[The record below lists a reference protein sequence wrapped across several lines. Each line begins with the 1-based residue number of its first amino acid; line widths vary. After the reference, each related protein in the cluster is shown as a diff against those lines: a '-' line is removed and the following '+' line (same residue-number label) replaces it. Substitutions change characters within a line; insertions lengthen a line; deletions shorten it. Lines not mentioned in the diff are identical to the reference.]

1 MEVLYRSCCGID
13 VHKQFLVACLLVV
26 DEAGCQHKE
35 LRRFSTM
42 TGDLLTCI
50 DWLKA
55 AQCRAIAME
64 STGVYWKSPWNLME
78 GHFEIVMIVNA
89 EHMKRV
95 PGRKTDKKDAE
106 WIAELLQLG
115 LLKPSF
121 IPPRPQREL
130 RDLTRLRTTMT
141 AERTRL
147 VNRLHKTLEDT
158 NLKLSSVLT
167 DIRGQTG
174 QHILGAV
181 VRGEDDPIVLANMA
195 LRRAAR
201 KRDALVLALR
211 GRVNDHHRL
220 LFRELLEMIQHHDQA
235 ISRLDKEIE
244 ERLRPTAPLIQRLD
258 AIPGCSRR
266 VIEIL
271 FAEVGWELSPF
282 PDAAHLA
289 SWVGICPGNNESG
302 GKRFSGRIRK
312 GNRWV
317 KAILVQAAQAAA
329 RTKNTY
335 LSAQYHQIAA
345 RRGNKRAAVA
355 VGHSI
360 LVIYYHML
368 TTGEPYQEKGANYFS
383 ELDRHH
389 AERRATKQL
398 ERLGYQVTLIP
409 AQIA

>member
-1 MEVLYRSCCGID
+1 
-13 VHKQFLVACLLVV
+13 
-26 DEAGCQHKE
+26 
-35 LRRFSTM
+35 
-42 TGDLLTCI
+42 
-50 DWLKA
+50 
-55 AQCRAIAME
+55 
-64 STGVYWKSPWNLME
+64 
-78 GHFEIVMIVNA
+78 
-89 EHMKRV
+89 
-95 PGRKTDKKDAE
+95 
-106 WIAELLQLG
+106 
-115 LLKPSF
+115 
-121 IPPRPQREL
+121 
-130 RDLTRLRTTMT
+130 MT

-158 NLKLSSVLT
+158 NLKLSAVLT
-167 DIRGQTG
+167 DIMGQTG
-174 QHILGAV
+174 QHILGAIL
-181 VRGEDDPIVLANMA
+181 RGEEDPTVLADLA
-195 LRRAAR
+195 LRRAAS

-235 ISRLDKEIE
+235 ISRLDQEIE

-302 GKRFSGRIRK
+302 GKRFSGRNSL

-335 LSAQYHQIAA
+335 LSAKSHQIAA

-368 TTGEPYQEKGANYFS
+368 TTGDPYQEKGANYFS

>member
-1 MEVLYRSCCGID
+1 
-13 VHKQFLVACLLVV
+13 
-26 DEAGCQHKE
+26 
-35 LRRFSTM
+35 
-42 TGDLLTCI
+42 
-50 DWLKA
+50 
-55 AQCRAIAME
+55 
-64 STGVYWKSPWNLME
+64 
-78 GHFEIVMIVNA
+78 
-89 EHMKRV
+89 
-95 PGRKTDKKDAE
+95 
-106 WIAELLQLG
+106 
-115 LLKPSF
+115 
-121 IPPRPQREL
+121 
-130 RDLTRLRTTMT
+130 MT

-158 NLKLSSVLT
+158 NLKLSAVLT
-167 DIRGQTG
+167 DIMGQTG
-174 QHILGAV
+174 QHILGAIL
-181 VRGEDDPIVLANMA
+181 RGEEDPTVLADLA
-195 LRRAAR
+195 LRRAAS

-235 ISRLDKEIE
+235 ISRLDQEIE

-302 GKRFSGRIRK
+302 GKRFSGRNSL

-335 LSAQYHQIAA
+335 LSAKSHQIAA

>member
-1 MEVLYRSCCGID
+1 
-13 VHKQFLVACLLVV
+13 
-26 DEAGCQHKE
+26 
-35 LRRFSTM
+35 
-42 TGDLLTCI
+42 
-50 DWLKA
+50 
-55 AQCRAIAME
+55 
-64 STGVYWKSPWNLME
+64 ME
-78 GHFEIVMIVNA
+78 GHFETVMIVNA
-89 EHMKRV
+89 EHLKHFA
-95 PGRKTDKKDAE
+95 GKKTDKKDAE
-106 WIAELLQLG
+106 WLAELLQLG

-121 IPPRPQREL
+121 IPSRPQREL
-130 RDLTRLRTTMT
+130 RDLTRLRTTMI

-167 DIRGQTG
+167 DIMGKTG
-174 QHILGAV
+174 CHILGAIIG
-181 VRGEDDPIVLANMA
+181 GEEDPTVLADLA
-195 LRRAAR
+195 LRRAAS
-201 KRDALVLALR
+201 KREALVLALR
-211 GRVNDHHRL
+211 GRVSDHHRL
-220 LFRELLEMIQHHDQA
+220 LLRELLEMIQHHDQA
-235 ISRLDKEIE
+235 IARLDQEIE
-244 ERLRPTAPLIQRLD
+244 ERLHPYDPLIQQLA

-271 FAEVGWELSPF
+271 FAEVGWDLSAF

-329 RTKNTY
+329 RTKSSY
-335 LSAQYHQIAA
+335 LAAQYHQIAA

-368 TTGEPYQEKGANYFS
+368 TTGKPYQEKGADYFS
-383 ELDRHH
+383 ELDRQH
-389 AERRATKQL
+389 AERRLTKQL
-398 ERLGYQVTLIP
+398 ERLGYQVTLTP

>member
-13 VHKQFLVACLLVV
+13 VHKQFLVACLLSV
-26 DEAGCQHKE
+26 DEAGRPHKE

-42 TGDLLTCI
+42 TGDLLSCV

-55 AQCRAIAME
+55 AQCEAIAME

-78 GHFEIVMIVNA
+78 GHFEVVMIVNA
-89 EHMKRV
+89 EHIKRV

-106 WIAELLQLG
+106 WLAELLQLG

-130 RDLTRLRTTMT
+130 RDLTRLRTTLT
-141 AERTRL
+141 RERTRL
-147 VNRLHKTLEDT
+147 VNRVHKTLEDT

-167 DIRGQTG
+167 DIMGQTG
-174 QHILGAV
+174 QHILGAIL
-181 VRGEDDPIVLANMA
+181 RGEDDPATLADMA
-195 LRRAAR
+195 LRRAAS
-201 KRDALVLALR
+201 KRDALELALR
-211 GRVNDHHRL
+211 GQVSEHHRL
-220 LFRELLEMIQHHDQA
+220 LLRELLQMIQHHDQA
-235 ISRLDKEIE
+235 ISRLDQQIE
-244 ERLRPTAPLIQRLD
+244 ERFRPQEEDIQRLD

-271 FAEVGWELSPF
+271 FAEIGWDLSSF
-282 PDAAHLA
+282 PDASHLA

-302 GKRFSGRIRK
+302 GKRFSGRTRK

-329 RTKNTY
+329 RTKNSY

-368 TTGEPYQEKGANYFS
+368 TTGEPYREKGANYFS
-383 ELDRHH
+383 ELDRQQ
-389 AERRATKQL
+389 AERRFTKQL
-398 ERLGYQVTLIP
+398 ERLGYQVTLTP
-409 AQIA
+409 TQMA